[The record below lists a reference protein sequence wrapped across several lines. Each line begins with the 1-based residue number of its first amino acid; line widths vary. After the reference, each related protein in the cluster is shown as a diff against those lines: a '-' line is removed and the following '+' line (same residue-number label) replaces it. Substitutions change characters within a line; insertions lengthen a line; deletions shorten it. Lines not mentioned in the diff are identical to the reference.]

1 MTEIVFDVGNHLE
14 VAEMLVGFGAE
25 LNQRIVEDFP
35 EIANKLVK
43 NCISEQQME
52 YTLEAGYS
60 EELVVN

>member
-1 MTEIVFDVGNHLE
+1 
-14 VAEMLVGFGAE
+14 MLVGFGAE

-60 EELVVN
+60 EELVVKRERERERERETCII